1 MTTPAWTR
9 FADRFPKAGDLP
21 LWLTD
26 DTGHG
31 SMFITGRLPTEWDT
45 FIQIGFTAWQHASP
59 PAVPP
64 PLPRPLPPALP
75 LVRQGQVSH
84 SV

>member
-45 FIQIGFTAWQHASP
+45 FIRLASQHGST
-59 PAVPP
+59 PAH
-64 PLPRPLPPALP
+64 RPCRHLFPARCL
-75 LVRQGQVSH
+75 LRCRWCGRVK
-84 SV
+84 